1 MTPALRKG
9 RLSYERRKKWIGFS
23 FIVPWLI
30 GCLTFFLRP
39 FLDTL
44 RYSLSNVKILDEGVA
59 VTFAGLKNYAAAF
72 AEDENFLPLFLESIG
87 DTVFQVPV
95 VLLFSLFVGVILN
108 QEFRGRTF
116 FRAVFFMPVIIASGV
131 VISLIRGD
139 GYSDVLLGGGMLFQA
154 SSFETLLLK
163 AGMHEE
169 LVNAMMMVINNI
181 FELSWKSGVQIL
193 IFLAGFKTISPALY
207 EVAKI
212 EGANAWE
219 TFWKVTIPLLSPV
232 IIVNL
237 IYTIVDTF
245 SDYLNPMIVYIQD
258 NLSKLN
264 VAYASAMA
272 WIYFLS
278 VLAITAV
285 VMAVVSRKAFSYN

>member
-72 AEDENFLPLFLESIG
+72 AEDENFLPLFLESMG

-232 IIVNL
+232 SIVNL

>member
-1 MTPALRKG
+1 M
-9 RLSYERRKKWIGFS
+9 
-23 FIVPWLI
+23 
-30 GCLTFFLRP
+30 
-39 FLDTL
+39 
-44 RYSLSNVKILDEGVA
+44 
-59 VTFAGLKNYAAAF
+59 
-72 AEDENFLPLFLESIG
+72 
-87 DTVFQVPV
+87 
-95 VLLFSLFVGVILN
+95 ILN

>member
-72 AEDENFLPLFLESIG
+72 AEDENFLPLFLESMG

-285 VMAVVSRKAFSYN
+285 VMAVVSRKACSYN

>member
-72 AEDENFLPLFLESIG
+72 AEDETFLPLFLESMG

>member
-72 AEDENFLPLFLESIG
+72 AEDENFLPLFLESMG

>member
-1 MTPALRKG
+1 
-9 RLSYERRKKWIGFS
+9 
-23 FIVPWLI
+23 
-30 GCLTFFLRP
+30 
-39 FLDTL
+39 
-44 RYSLSNVKILDEGVA
+44 
-59 VTFAGLKNYAAAF
+59 
-72 AEDENFLPLFLESIG
+72 
-87 DTVFQVPV
+87 
-95 VLLFSLFVGVILN
+95 
-108 QEFRGRTF
+108 
-116 FRAVFFMPVIIASGV
+116 
-131 VISLIRGD
+131 
-139 GYSDVLLGGGMLFQA
+139 MLFQA

>member
-72 AEDENFLPLFLESIG
+72 AEDENFLPLFLESMG

-285 VMAVVSRKAFSYN
+285 VMAVLSRKAFSYN